1 MPDPTPY
8 PWDERRWPTAAVL
21 LAPLLAIVCPAAV
34 ARRLDRVSL
43 GLAWGVHAAGVA
55 FALLVAF
62 MLEVWQRMPIGGHF
76 AKHLVNEM
84 SDRLALPDRPDQW
97 VSLIMV
103 LVLSAALIEAVTL
116 LAAWSMTAWAARAE
130 PFSQSFR
137 RALSRMWLIT
147 PHAVFYL
154 TVFGAVAVLLDRL
167 RSAWYRRHRDNGGF
181 YSNWGDMPWYLRH
194 EEYIMIPLWLFL
206 AGLLSVVV
214 WRAFASRGWG
224 AYCRWPPHCEGCG
237 YNLIGQQCEGTCPEC
252 GLPVLAST
260 RDSARDRM
268 LLRPGRRVTLAD
280 WFWCS
285 RKAVARPTTLGR
297 HLRVLTPTRGR
308 WSFLLNNLALI
319 SAVNSVG
326 LFSFW
331 LIAMLES
338 SQSLDADDI
347 MELCLIWLILTSVF
361 ALFAWMV
368 MFAGAS
374 VVGTSARLATGRN
387 LLPLAMQGTLC
398 LGWLLAIWSAIGWG
412 LVIGLYVLFEIIE
425 LRPRQAWG
433 LDREVFFFA
442 AMLGTAV
449 LLLLSYLYW
458 LGKITWAGRYANQ

>member
-8 PWDERRWPTAAVL
+8 PWDDRRWPTRWVCV
-21 LAPLLAIVCPAAV
+21 APLIAIVCPVPV
-34 ARRLDRVSL
+34 ARRLDRAPL

-55 FALLVAF
+55 LALLVAF
-62 MLEVWQRMPIGGHF
+62 MLEVWQGMPLGGNF
-76 AKHLVNEM
+76 TGNLINEM
-84 SDRLALPDRPDQW
+84 SDRLTLPDRPDQW
-97 VSLIMV
+97 VTLMMV
-103 LVLSAALIEAVTL
+103 LALAAAALEAVTL
-116 LAAWSMTAWAARAE
+116 LVAWSMTAWAARAE
-130 PFSQSFR
+130 PFGRSFR
-137 RALSRMWLIT
+137 RALSRTWLIA
-147 PHAVFYL
+147 PHAVFHL
-154 TVFGAVAVLLDRL
+154 TVFGTITVLLDRL
-167 RSAWYRRHRDNGGF
+167 RSAWYHGHRDNGGF
-181 YSNWGDMPWYLRH
+181 YYDWDQMPWYLRH

-214 WRAFASRGWG
+214 WRAFSARGWG
-224 AYCRWPPHCEGCG
+224 ACCRWPPHCEGCG
-237 YNLIGQQCEGTCPEC
+237 YNLIGQQHEGACPEC

-260 RDSARDRM
+260 CDSARART
-268 LLRPGRRVTLAD
+268 LHRPGRRVTLAD
-280 WFWCS
+280 WLWCS
-285 RKAVARPTTLGR
+285 RKAAARPTTLGR

-308 WSFLLNNLALI
+308 WPFLLSNLALI
-319 SAVNSVG
+319 SAVNTVG

-331 LIAMLES
+331 LIVMLES

-347 MELCLIWLILTSVF
+347 MELCLIWLILTSVVVM
-361 ALFAWMV
+361 FAWMV

-398 LGWLLAIWSAIGWG
+398 LGWLLAIGAAIGWG

-442 AMLGTAV
+442 AMLGTPV
-449 LLLLSYLYW
+449 LMLLSYLYW